1 MTFKTRKQNIIPVPF
16 MKPSL
21 WLIGLSGL
29 LILGIVIL
37 QGINSMKPALDQ
49 SNIRLVLDEYAGKEV
64 PGLQY
69 IVLNTNETLFEYA
82 GGWADLRSQRPMTL
96 DTTMMAYSMT
106 KTITA
111 VTILQL
117 VEQGRVG
124 LEDPITRYLS
134 DNPYGDQI
142 TIRQLL
148 DHTSGIP
155 NPIPLRW
162 AHLVEEHG
170 KFDEN
175 AALAQVLR
183 EHSRL
188 DFQPG
193 AKFSY
198 SNIGYWL
205 LGKVVEKVT
214 GRPFTAVVQK
224 NVLEPLHIPASELGF
239 GIPNPASHASGYLAR
254 YSMMNLFKGFV
265 TDSKYWGS
273 YSGNWLEVKSHQLN
287 GPAFGGL
294 VGTARGFTY
303 FLQDQLQPESVLL
316 GSATKQLLETQQ
328 TNQAGELVPM
338 TLGWHIGETNG
349 VVYYFKEGGG
359 GGFHCEM
366 RIYPSLDIASI
377 VMTNSTEFNSTQFLN
392 RYDSVFL
399 GAAHE

>member
-1 MTFKTRKQNIIPVPF
+1 
-16 MKPSL
+16 
-21 WLIGLSGL
+21 
-29 LILGIVIL
+29 
-37 QGINSMKPALDQ
+37 MKPALDRG
-49 SNIRLVLDEYAGKEV
+49 NIRLALDGYAGKEV

-69 IVLNTNETLFEYA
+69 IVLGPNEVIFEYA
-82 GGWADLRSQRPMTL
+82 GGWANLQNQKAMTL

-111 VTILQL
+111 VAVLQL
-117 VEQGRVG
+117 VEQGKLG
-124 LEDPITRYLS
+124 LDDPIARYLS
-134 DNPYGDQI
+134 NNPYGDQI

-162 AHLVEEHG
+162 AHLVEEEAE
-170 KFDEN
+170 FDEN
-175 AALAQVLR
+175 AALAQVLSD
-183 EHSRL
+183 HSRL

-193 AKFSY
+193 TKFSY

-205 LGKVVEKVT
+205 LGKIVEKVS
-214 GRPFTAVVQK
+214 GEPFTEVVK
-224 NVLEPLHIPASELGF
+224 KKVLEPLHVPASELSF
-239 GIPNPASHASGYLAR
+239 GISNPASHANGYLAR

-338 TLGWHIGETNG
+338 MLGWHIGETNG